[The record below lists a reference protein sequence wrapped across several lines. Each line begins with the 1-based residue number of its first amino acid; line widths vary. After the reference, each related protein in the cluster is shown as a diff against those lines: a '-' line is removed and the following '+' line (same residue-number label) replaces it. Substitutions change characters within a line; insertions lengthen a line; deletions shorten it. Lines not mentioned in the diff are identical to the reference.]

1 MNTYM
6 LYGLAGAILGA
17 VMNMVLFVL
26 GLHGEKAQLMNDWKV
41 GALLFVIGTAI
52 GVAVIVLGLRAW
64 REEAPGK
71 GMSYGR
77 GVGGGCLIGL
87 WQGLGSMV
95 FTILYGFV
103 INPGFKDAMIA
114 AQMAKMQEKGAPPE
128 AYAMAEKFMGFML
141 SPIVQGVM
149 MFFGTMFFAV
159 VISLIAAAVLKREP
173 QAPELPELG
182 RPAGL
187 V

>member
-1 MNTYM
+1 MNTYI
-6 LYGLAGAILGA
+6 LYGLAGAVFGA

-26 GLHGEKAQLMNDWKV
+26 GLHGEKAHLMNDWKV
-41 GALLFVIGTAI
+41 GALLFLVGTAVN
-52 GVAVIVLGLRAW
+52 VAVIVLGLRAW
-64 REEAPGK
+64 RQEAPGK

-95 FTILYGFV
+95 FMVVYGFV

-114 AQMAKMQEKGAPPE
+114 AQMAKMQASGAPAE
-128 AYAMAEKFMGFML
+128 AYPVAEKMMGVMFN
-141 SPIVQGVM
+141 PILQGVM
-149 MFFGTMFFAV
+149 TLFGTIFFSLLIA
-159 VISLIAAAVLKREP
+159 LIAAAVLKREP
-173 QAPELPELG
+173 AASAAPEFPS
-182 RPAGL
+182 

>member
-17 VMNMVLFVL
+17 VMNMVLFAL

-41 GALLFVIGTAI
+41 GALLFVIGIAI
-52 GVAVIVLGLRAW
+52 SVVVIVLGLRAW

-87 WQGLGSMV
+87 WQGLGSML
-95 FTILYGFV
+95 FSILYGFV

-114 AQMAKMQEKGAPPE
+114 AQMAKMQEQGQPPE

-141 SPIVQGVM
+141 NPIVQGVTT
-149 MFFGTMFFAV
+149 FFGTMFFAV
-159 VISLIAAAVLKREP
+159 VISLVAAAVLKREP